1 MEEGGGSL
9 DSLLFTKVGLITLIY
24 FRVDR
29 RRYPK
34 DLISKFVGEKK
45 YKKKLMDIPIK
56 NSDIYIYTYI
66 SYIFRVPY
74 STLLLTFH
82 HNWPLYNARNII
94 PGEDSGRLESNQ
106 ALRSIR
112 S

>member
-56 NSDIYIYTYI
+56 NSDIYIYTYFLYFSSSLFDVI
-66 SYIFRVPY
+66 IDVP
-74 STLLLTFH
+74 SQL
-82 HNWPLYNARNII
+82 
-94 PGEDSGRLESNQ
+94 
-106 ALRSIR
+106 ALI
-112 S
+112 

>member
-56 NSDIYIYTYI
+56 NSDIYIR
-66 SYIFRVPY
+66 IFPIFFEF
-74 STLLLTFH
+74 L
-82 HNWPLYNARNII
+82 
-94 PGEDSGRLESNQ
+94 
-106 ALRSIR
+106 IR
-112 S
+112 RYY